1 MKQWY
6 EKAIQFFKEVRS
18 ELAKVSWPARNELL
32 VSTLAVIFFSIVLAG
47 FIGIVDF
54 SLVKILEAVT
64 GR

>member
-6 EKAIQFFKEVRS
+6 EKAVQFIKEVRS

-32 VSTLAVIFFSIVLAG
+32 VSTMAVIFFSIVLAG